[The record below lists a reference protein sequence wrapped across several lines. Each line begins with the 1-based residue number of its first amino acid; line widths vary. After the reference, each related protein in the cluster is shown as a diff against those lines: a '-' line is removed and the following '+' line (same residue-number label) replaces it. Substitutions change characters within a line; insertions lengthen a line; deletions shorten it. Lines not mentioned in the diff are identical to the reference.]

1 MIAPVE
7 FEFLRRFLKEKSG
20 LALTD
25 DKHYLLETR
34 LDPVMRKASIPNVAQ
49 LVAALR
55 ERGTSPLAEAVI
67 EAMTTNESLFFRDKR
82 PFEQLAS
89 LFLPGIVSRRP
100 PGQPLRIWCAAAS
113 TGQEPYSI
121 AMLLRDNE
129 RLLGG
134 RRVEIVATDLSGE
147 VIDRAKEGLYSQF
160 EVQRGLPVQYL
171 LKCFNQEGDM
181 WRINADIRSMVRFSR
196 LNLLQPFGHL
206 GQFDIVFCRNVLIYF
221 DAPTKSDVLSRIAS
235 VMAPDGYLV
244 LGGAES
250 VLGLSTEL
258 VPGSQHGFYIR
269 KN

>member
-1 MIAPVE
+1 MIGPSD
-7 FEFLRRFLKEKSG
+7 FEFLQRFLKDKSG
-20 LALTD
+20 LALGD
-25 DKHYLLETR
+25 DKRYLLETR
-34 LDPVMRKASIPNVAQ
+34 LDPVMKKASVASITQ
-49 LVAALR
+49 LVATLR
-55 ERGTSPLAEAVI
+55 ERGSSPLAEAVI

-82 PFEQLAS
+82 PFDQLAA
-89 LFLPGIVSRRP
+89 LILPELISRRP

-134 RRVEIVATDLSGE
+134 RRVEIVATDLSAE
-147 VIDRAKEGLYSQF
+147 VIERAQEGVYTQF
-160 EVQRGLPVQYL
+160 EVQRGLPVHYL
-171 LKCFNQEGDM
+171 LKCFNQEGQM
-181 WRINADIRSMVRFSR
+181 WRINADIRAMVRFSR
-196 LNLLQPFGHL
+196 LNLLQSFAHL

-221 DAPTKSDVLSRIAS
+221 DAATKTDVLGRIANL
-235 VMAPDGYLV
+235 MARDGYLV

-250 VLGLSTEL
+250 VLGLSSEL